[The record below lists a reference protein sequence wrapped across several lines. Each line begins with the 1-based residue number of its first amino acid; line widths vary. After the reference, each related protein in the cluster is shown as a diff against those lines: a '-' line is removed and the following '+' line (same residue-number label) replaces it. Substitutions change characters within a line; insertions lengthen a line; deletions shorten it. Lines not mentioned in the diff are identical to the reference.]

1 MSRPLPEEARRAEAV
16 CMACRILR
24 SNQVRLLPADP
35 VSLAREMGF
44 DLMPLRELSSL
55 SREDSDALVRLTR
68 GSDAFTFFF
77 TRTLRVVIVYDDQ
90 VRSAE
95 RIRFSLFHE
104 FGHILMNHF
113 EFGDLTRMSDAQS
126 RVLEREADIFARNL
140 FCPPPVFDQIRGN
153 PANPKWGALFCMSRS
168 AWQTRVQTAE
178 EDRRYVSRELA
189 EELLAQFHDYLF
201 GRRCA
206 DCGAVFTDETHTGRC
221 PSCGRRFLIWNPEME
236 SADRAAARRHVAGA
250 AAEDLA
256 PRLGEETDPDL
267 TAYWKL
273 LRRER

>member
-55 SREDSDALVRLTR
+55 SREDPDALVRLTR

-104 FGHILMNHF
+104 FGHILLNHF

-153 PANPKWGALFCMSRS
+153 PANPGADGGGGPAVCEPGAGGGAAR
-168 AWQTRVQTAE
+168 A
-178 EDRRYVSRELA
+178 VSRLSFRPP
-189 EELLAQFHDYLF
+189 LR
-201 GRRCA
+201 G
-206 DCGAVFTDETHTGRC
+206 
-221 PSCGRRFLIWNPEME
+221 
-236 SADRAAARRHVAGA
+236 
-250 AAEDLA
+250 
-256 PRLGEETDPDL
+256 
-267 TAYWKL
+267 
-273 LRRER
+273 LRRRIHG